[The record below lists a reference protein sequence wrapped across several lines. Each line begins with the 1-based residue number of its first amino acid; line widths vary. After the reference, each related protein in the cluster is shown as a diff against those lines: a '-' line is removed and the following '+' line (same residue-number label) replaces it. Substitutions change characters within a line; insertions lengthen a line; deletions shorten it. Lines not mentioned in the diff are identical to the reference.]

1 MTQST
6 LPPLNAAWDPSLE
19 TTDADE
25 FCWTPLQLAA
35 RAGDIT
41 HMRRILTQNPA
52 AADEPPRG
60 YYGQTALQAAC
71 LHGHPPAVRLLLDA
85 GADLHFSGGNN
96 LQRNALQIA
105 CGHGDEE
112 VVDMLLA
119 AGARVNEYDVHAPRK
134 LSSSSSSSSTSSRVI
149 VTRYNGR
156 TALQAACERGHIHLV
171 HRLLHLGADVNA
183 PPSPTAGRTALQ
195 AAAGGGYVDI
205 VGLLLQR
212 GADADAPA
220 AKYKGFTAL
229 QGACHGGH
237 VKIVELILQQKG
249 GLVDVHALGGN
260 FGNGMALH
268 AAAEVGRVD
277 IIKMLLAAGAD
288 VNACSFRRGRGQSA
302 LQSAVVGGHE
312 EAAQVLRAAGATGR
326 SGGGCFL
333 FS

>member
-1 MTQST
+1 MTQTT

-19 TTDADE
+19 TPDSEE
-25 FCWTPLQLAA
+25 FCWTPLQLSA
-35 RAGDIT
+35 RAGDVAS
-41 HMRRILTQNPA
+41 MRSILAQNPA
-52 AADEPPRG
+52 AANEPPRG

-71 LHGHPPAVRLLLDA
+71 MHGHELAVQLLLHA
-85 GADLHFSGGNN
+85 GADIHFSGGNN

-105 CGHGDEE
+105 CGHGDEKI
-112 VVDMLLA
+112 VDMLLA
-119 AGARVNEYDVHAPRK
+119 AGARVDEVMDASAAGPEKPSR
-134 LSSSSSSSSTSSRVI
+134 SRVI

-171 HRLLHLGADVNA
+171 HRLLQMGADVNA
-183 PPSPTAGRTALQ
+183 PPSPTAGYTALQ
-195 AAAGGGYVDI
+195 AAAGSGFLDI
-205 VGLLLQR
+205 VEVLLQH
-212 GADADAPA
+212 GADANAA
-220 AKYKGFTAL
+220 SAKYKGFTAL

-237 VKIVELILQQKG
+237 AKVVELVLEQE
-249 GLVDVHALGGN
+249 VDVHALGGIY
-260 FGNGMALH
+260 GDGMALH
-268 AAAEVGRVD
+268 AAAEAGRVE

-288 VNACSFRRGRGQSA
+288 VNACSFRRGRGYSA

>member
-1 MTQST
+1 MTQTT

-19 TTDADE
+19 TTDTEE

-35 RAGDIT
+35 RAGDVAT
-41 HMRRILTQNPA
+41 MKSILSQNPA
-52 AADEPPRG
+52 AVNEPPRG

-71 LHGHPPAVRLLLDA
+71 MHGQELAVQLLIHA

-105 CGHGDEE
+105 CGHGDEKI
-112 VVDMLLA
+112 VDMLLA
-119 AGARVNEYDVHAPRK
+119 AGARVDNVTDA
-134 LSSSSSSSSTSSRVI
+134 STAGLQKVSRSRVT

-156 TALQAACERGHIHLV
+156 TALQAACERGHTHLV
-171 HRLLHLGADVNA
+171 HRLLQIGADVNA
-183 PPSPTAGRTALQ
+183 PPSPTAGYTALQ
-195 AAAGGGYVDI
+195 AAAGGGYLEIVD
-205 VGLLLQR
+205 LLLQH
-212 GADADAPA
+212 GADANAA
-220 AKYKGFTAL
+220 SAKYKGFTAL
-229 QGACHGGH
+229 QGACQGGH
-237 VKIVELILQQKG
+237 ARVVQRVLQQD
-249 GLVDVHALGGN
+249 VDVYALGGTY
-260 FGNGMALH
+260 GDGMALH

-288 VNACSFRRGRGQSA
+288 VNACSFRRGRGYTA

>member
-1 MTQST
+1 MTQIT

-19 TTDADE
+19 TTDGDE

-35 RAGDIT
+35 RVGDVAA
-41 HMRRILTQNPA
+41 MRSILAENPA
-52 AADEPPRG
+52 AVNEPPRG

-71 LHGHPPAVRLLLDA
+71 MHGQDLTVKLLVYA

-105 CGHGDEE
+105 CGQGDEKI
-112 VVDMLLA
+112 VDMLLA
-119 AGARVNEYDVHAPRK
+119 AGATVDNVTDASTAGLQKEPR
-134 LSSSSSSSSTSSRVI
+134 SRVI

-171 HRLLHLGADVNA
+171 HRLLQIGADVNA
-183 PPSPTAGRTALQ
+183 PPSPTAGYTALQ
-195 AAAGGGYVDI
+195 AAAGGGYLEI
-205 VGLLLQR
+205 VEMLLR
-212 GADADAPA
+212 HGADANAA
-220 AKYKGFTAL
+220 SAKYKGFTAL

-237 VKIVELILQQKG
+237 VKVVQVVLQQE
-249 GLVDVHALGGN
+249 VDVHALGGTY
-260 FGNGMALH
+260 GDGMALH

-288 VNACSFRRGRGQSA
+288 VNACSFRRGRGYTA
-302 LQSAVVGGHE
+302 LQSAMVGGHE

-333 FS
+333 YS